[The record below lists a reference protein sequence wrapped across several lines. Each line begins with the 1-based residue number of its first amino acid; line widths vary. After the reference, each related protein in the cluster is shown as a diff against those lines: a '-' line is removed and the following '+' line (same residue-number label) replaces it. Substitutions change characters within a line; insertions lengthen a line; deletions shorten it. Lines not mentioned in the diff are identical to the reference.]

1 MMNTLITFFVLATLF
16 FFIGHSVID
25 KLSKDPENP
34 PFLTKALYSMVFG
47 LFVTTL
53 GYPVLN
59 MDRYVK
65 EAVGNM
71 NNLEKS
77 GYRYTKQI
85 SLYDK
90 RNRRDEIPLDIKE
103 TCGSDDYKII
113 GYTYN
118 EIHMDSHLFHDNK
131 TYLYCRDKNKHRN
144 TVSFIDL
151 DIHKFIAKFD
161 EYPSSQAIL
170 EYCELDKAIIVD
182 SNQKPVKP
190 EEIMFIKKS
199 DAYLYCER

>member
-1 MMNTLITFFVLATLF
+1 MMNTLITFFVLGTLF
-16 FFIGHSVID
+16 FFIANSVIDKLSKDSVID

-34 PFLTKALYSMVFG
+34 PFLTKALYSIAFG
-47 LFVTTL
+47 LLITVVV
-53 GYPVLN
+53 YPVLN

-85 SLYDK
+85 SLYGK

-118 EIHMDSHLFHDNK
+118 EIQMDSHLFHDHE
-131 TYLYCRDKNKHRN
+131 TYLYCKDKNKHRN

-151 DIHKFIAKFD
+151 DTHKFIAKFY

-170 EYCELDKAIIVD
+170 EYCELDKAVIVD
-182 SNQKPVKP
+182 RNQKP
-190 EEIMFIKKS
+190 E
-199 DAYLYCER
+199 A